1 MKHDNFTGEV
11 GESDI
16 FMTYNIITMFWKRR
30 QNMAYH

>member
-16 FMTYNIITMFWKRR
+16 FMTYNIIPMF
-30 QNMAYH
+30 

>member
-16 FMTYNIITMFWKRR
+16 FMTYNIITMF
-30 QNMAYH
+30 